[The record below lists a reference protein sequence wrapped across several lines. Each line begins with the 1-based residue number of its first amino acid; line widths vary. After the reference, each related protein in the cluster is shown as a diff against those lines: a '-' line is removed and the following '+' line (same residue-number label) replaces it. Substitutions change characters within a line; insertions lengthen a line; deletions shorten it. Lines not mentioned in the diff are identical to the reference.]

1 LNHINKIGL
10 QSTSE
15 VFIAI
20 FKNPEW
26 VVVLELRNLRG
37 PAVFSYRSRMD
48 IIANIL
54 ESAKEEI
61 SKTKLMYS
69 CGLSFDHFQTYLNFL
84 VERELIEIFDRRGQI
99 VIRRTNR
106 GNEFLRLYYT
116 IQNIIN
122 K

>member
-1 LNHINKIGL
+1 
-10 QSTSE
+10 
-15 VFIAI
+15 
-20 FKNPEW
+20 
-26 VVVLELRNLRG
+26 
-37 PAVFSYRSRMD
+37 MD

-69 CGLSFDHFQTYLNFL
+69 SGLSFDHFQTYLNFL
-84 VERELIEIFDRRGQI
+84 LERDLIEIFDRRGQI
-99 VIRRTNR
+99 VIRRTNK

>member
-1 LNHINKIGL
+1 
-10 QSTSE
+10 
-15 VFIAI
+15 
-20 FKNPEW
+20 
-26 VVVLELRNLRG
+26 
-37 PAVFSYRSRMD
+37 MD